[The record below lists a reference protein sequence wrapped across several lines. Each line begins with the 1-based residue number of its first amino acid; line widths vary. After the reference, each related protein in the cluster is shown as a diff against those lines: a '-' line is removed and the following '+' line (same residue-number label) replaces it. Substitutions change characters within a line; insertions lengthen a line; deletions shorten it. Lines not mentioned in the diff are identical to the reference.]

1 MQMEDRILRSIE
13 KHKLIKKAD
22 TIIVGA
28 SGGPDSQFM
37 IYILNSLK
45 SQIDFEIIL
54 AHLNHLHR
62 KEARNDENLVRKTA
76 EELNLK
82 FFTRARSMDDYAR
95 EHKISSEDAGRR
107 LRYEF
112 FNELAKEYKNSKI
125 AVAHNKDD
133 QAETVLMRIIRGTGL
148 DGLRAMDYK
157 SGNIIRPILDI
168 KKSEILA
175 FLDSKN
181 IAYAIDHTNFEND
194 YTRNKIRL
202 DIIPKLEDIN
212 PRVID
217 QIYNLSELAK
227 DDLEILDEVI
237 DDKFTDLAE
246 IKKDRITF
254 DKAKFDKTDSA
265 ILRRII
271 RKAIETLNGE
281 IKDIS
286 KENIDEYLTIR
297 DLDNGKKIIK
307 DRLRLRKS
315 YDSYILEMEKTK
327 GKFNDELYLKDLDL
341 INFDGLYIKTS
352 IINSNK
358 YEKSRNIGYFDY
370 DKLKFPLKVRT
381 RKNGD
386 RFTPLGH
393 KSEKKLKDFFID
405 QKVDREKRD
414 DIPLIIS
421 NDKII
426 WLIGL
431 RISDNFK
438 VTESTKRILKIEVCD
453 ENKKRWDNWKNPN
466 WWRKS

>member
-1 MQMEDRILRSIE
+1 MQMEDRILKSIE
-13 KHKLIKKAD
+13 NYKLIENGD

-37 IYILNSLK
+37 IYMLNSLK

-82 FFTRARSMDDYAR
+82 FFTRARSMDDYA
-95 EHKISSEDAGRR
+95 KKLKLSSEDAGRR

-112 FNELAKEYKNSKI
+112 FNDLAKEYKNPKI

-168 KKSEILA
+168 KKSEIIA
-175 FLDSKN
+175 YLDFKK
-181 IAYAIDHTNFEND
+181 IPYAIDHTNFEND

-202 DIIPKLEDIN
+202 DIIPKLEEIN
-212 PRVID
+212 PRVVD
-217 QIYNLSELAK
+217 QIYSLSELAK
-227 DDLEILDEVI
+227 DDLEVLDGVI
-237 DDKFTDLAE
+237 GDKFAE
-246 IKKDRITF
+246 LSDIKKDKIIF
-254 DKAKFDKTDSA
+254 DKAKFDKTNPA

-286 KENIDEYLTIR
+286 RENIDEFLTIR
-297 DLDNGKKIIK
+297 DLGTGKKIIK

-315 YDSYILEMEKTK
+315 YDSYILEIKKTK
-327 GKFNDELYLKDLDL
+327 DKFEEEIYLENVDL

-352 IINSNK
+352 IINSKK
-358 YEKSRNIGYFDY
+358 YEKSKNIGYFDY
-370 DKLKFPLKVRT
+370 DKLTFPLKVRT

-393 KSEKKLKDFFID
+393 RSEKKLKDFFMD

-414 DIPLIIS
+414 EIPLIIS
-421 NDKII
+421 NEKII
-426 WLIGL
+426 WLTGL
-431 RISDNFK
+431 RISDDFK

-453 ENKKRWDNWKNPN
+453 EN
-466 WWRKS
+466 

>member
-1 MQMEDRILRSIE
+1 MQMEDRILKSIE
-13 KHKLIKKAD
+13 NYKLIENGD

-37 IYILNSLK
+37 IYMLNSLK

-62 KEARNDENLVRKTA
+62 KEAKNDEDLVRKTA

-82 FFTRARSMDDYAR
+82 FFTRARSMDDYA
-95 EHKISSEDAGRR
+95 KKLKLSSEDAGRR

-112 FNELAKEYKNSKI
+112 FNDLAKEYKNPKI

-148 DGLRAMDYK
+148 DGLKAMDYK

-168 KKSEILA
+168 KKSEI
-175 FLDSKN
+175 
-181 IAYAIDHTNFEND
+181 IAYIDFKKIPYAIDHTNFEND

-202 DIIPKLEDIN
+202 DIIPKLEEIN
-212 PRVID
+212 PRVVD
-217 QIYNLSELAK
+217 QIYSLSELAK
-227 DDLEILDEVI
+227 DDLEVLDGVI
-237 DDKFTDLAE
+237 GDKFAE
-246 IKKDRITF
+246 LSDIKKDKIIF
-254 DKAKFDKTDSA
+254 DKAKFDRTDPA

-286 KENIDEYLTIR
+286 RENIDEFLTIR
-297 DLDNGKKIIK
+297 DLGTGKKIIK

-315 YDSYILEMEKTK
+315 YDSYILETKKTK
-327 GKFNDELYLKDLDL
+327 DKFEEEIYLEDVDL

-352 IINSNK
+352 IINSKK
-358 YEKSRNIGYFDY
+358 YEKSKNIGYFDY
-370 DKLKFPLKVRT
+370 DKLTFPLKVRT

-393 KSEKKLKDFFID
+393 RSEKKLKDFFMD

-414 DIPLIIS
+414 EIPLIIS

-426 WLIGL
+426 WLTGL
-431 RISDNFK
+431 RISNDFK

-453 ENKKRWDNWKNPN
+453 EN
-466 WWRKS
+466 

>member
-1 MQMEDRILRSIE
+1 MEDRILKSIE
-13 KHKLIKKAD
+13 NHKLIDNGD

-37 IYILNSLK
+37 IYMLNSLK

-62 KEARNDENLVRKTA
+62 KESRNDEDLVRKTA

-82 FFTRARSMDDYAR
+82 FFTRARSMDDYA
-95 EHKISSEDAGRR
+95 KKLKVSSEDAGRR

-112 FNELAKEYKNSKI
+112 FNDLAKEYKNPKI

-148 DGLRAMDYK
+148 DGLKAMDYK

-168 KKSEILA
+168 KKSEIIA
-175 FLDSKN
+175 YLDFKK
-181 IAYAIDHTNFEND
+181 IPYAIDHTNFEND

-202 DIIPKLEDIN
+202 DIIPKLEEIN
-212 PRVID
+212 PRVVD
-217 QIYNLSELAK
+217 QIYSLSELAK
-227 DDLEILDEVI
+227 DDLEVLDGVI
-237 DDKFTDLAE
+237 GDKFAE
-246 IKKDRITF
+246 LSDIKKDKIIF
-254 DKAKFDKTDSA
+254 DKAKFDKANPA

-271 RKAIETLNGE
+271 RKGIETLNGE

-286 KENIDEYLTIR
+286 RENIDEFLTIR
-297 DLDNGKKIIK
+297 DLGTGKKIIK

-315 YDSYILEMEKTK
+315 YDSYILEIKKTK
-327 GKFNDELYLKDLDL
+327 DKFEEEIYLEDVDL

-352 IINSNK
+352 IINSKK
-358 YEKSRNIGYFDY
+358 YEKSKNIGYFDY
-370 DKLKFPLKVRT
+370 DKLTFPLKVRT

-393 KSEKKLKDFFID
+393 RSEKKLKDFFMD

-414 DIPLIIS
+414 EIPLIIS
-421 NDKII
+421 NEKII
-426 WLIGL
+426 WLTGL
-431 RISDNFK
+431 RISDDFK

-453 ENKKRWDNWKNPN
+453 EN
-466 WWRKS
+466 

>member
-1 MQMEDRILRSIE
+1 MEDRILKSIE
-13 KHKLIKKAD
+13 NYKLIENGD

-37 IYILNSLK
+37 IYMLNSLK

-82 FFTRARSMDDYAR
+82 FFTRARSMDDYA
-95 EHKISSEDAGRR
+95 KKLKLSSEDAGRR

-112 FNELAKEYKNSKI
+112 FNDLAKEYKNPKI

-148 DGLRAMDYK
+148 DGLKAMDYK

-168 KKSEILA
+168 KKSEI
-175 FLDSKN
+175 
-181 IAYAIDHTNFEND
+181 IAYIDFKKIPYAIDHTNFEND

-202 DIIPKLEDIN
+202 DIIPKLEEIN
-212 PRVID
+212 PRVVD
-217 QIYNLSELAK
+217 QIYSLSELAK
-227 DDLEILDEVI
+227 DDLEVLDGVI
-237 DDKFTDLAE
+237 GDKFAE
-246 IKKDRITF
+246 LSDIKKDKIIF
-254 DKAKFDKTDSA
+254 DKAKFDKTDPA

-286 KENIDEYLTIR
+286 RENIDEFLTIR
-297 DLDNGKKIIK
+297 DLGTGKKIIK

-315 YDSYILEMEKTK
+315 YDSYILETKKTK
-327 GKFNDELYLKDLDL
+327 DKFEEEIYLEDVDL

-352 IINSNK
+352 IINSKK
-358 YEKSRNIGYFDY
+358 YEKSKNIGYFDY
-370 DKLKFPLKVRT
+370 DKLTFPLKVRT

-393 KSEKKLKDFFID
+393 RSEKKLKDFFMD

-414 DIPLIIS
+414 EIPLIIS

-426 WLIGL
+426 WLTGL
-431 RISDNFK
+431 RISNDFK

-453 ENKKRWDNWKNPN
+453 EN
-466 WWRKS
+466 

>member
-1 MQMEDRILRSIE
+1 MQMEDRILKSIE
-13 KHKLIKKAD
+13 NYKLIENGD

-37 IYILNSLK
+37 IYMLNSLK

-82 FFTRARSMDDYAR
+82 FFTRARSMDDYA
-95 EHKISSEDAGRR
+95 KKLKLSSEDAGRR

-112 FNELAKEYKNSKI
+112 FNDLAKEYKNPKI

-148 DGLRAMDYK
+148 DGLKAMDYK

-168 KKSEILA
+168 KKSEIIA
-175 FLDSKN
+175 YLDFKK
-181 IAYAIDHTNFEND
+181 IPYAIDHTNFEND

-202 DIIPKLEDIN
+202 DIIPKLEEIN
-212 PRVID
+212 PRVVD
-217 QIYNLSELAK
+217 QIYSLSELAK
-227 DDLEILDEVI
+227 DDLEVLDGVI
-237 DDKFTDLAE
+237 GDKFAE
-246 IKKDRITF
+246 LSDIKKDKIIF
-254 DKAKFDKTDSA
+254 DKAKFDKANPA

-271 RKAIETLNGE
+271 RKGIETLNGE

-286 KENIDEYLTIR
+286 RENIDEFLTIR
-297 DLDNGKKIIK
+297 DLGTGKKIIK

-315 YDSYILEMEKTK
+315 YDSYILEIKKTK
-327 GKFNDELYLKDLDL
+327 DKFEEEIYLEDVDL

-352 IINSNK
+352 IINSKK
-358 YEKSRNIGYFDY
+358 YEKSKNIGYFDY
-370 DKLKFPLKVRT
+370 DKLTFPLKVRT

-393 KSEKKLKDFFID
+393 RSEKKLKDFFMD

-414 DIPLIIS
+414 EIPLIIS

-426 WLIGL
+426 WLTGL
-431 RISDNFK
+431 RISDDFK

-453 ENKKRWDNWKNPN
+453 EN
-466 WWRKS
+466 

>member
-1 MQMEDRILRSIE
+1 MQMEDRILKSIE
-13 KHKLIKKAD
+13 NYKLIENGD

-37 IYILNSLK
+37 IYMLNSLK

-76 EELNLK
+76 EELNIK
-82 FFTRARSMDDYAR
+82 FFTRARSMDDYA
-95 EHKISSEDAGRR
+95 KKLKLSSEDAGRR

-112 FNELAKEYKNSKI
+112 FNDLAKEYKNPKI

-168 KKSEILA
+168 KKSEIIA
-175 FLDSKN
+175 YLDFKK
-181 IAYAIDHTNFEND
+181 IPYAIDHTNFEND

-202 DIIPKLEDIN
+202 DIIPKLEEIN
-212 PRVID
+212 PRVVD
-217 QIYNLSELAK
+217 QIYSLSELAK
-227 DDLEILDEVI
+227 DDLEVLDGVI
-237 DDKFTDLAE
+237 GDKFAE
-246 IKKDRITF
+246 LSDIKKDKIIF
-254 DKAKFDKTDSA
+254 DKAKFDKANPA

-286 KENIDEYLTIR
+286 RENIDEFLTIR
-297 DLDNGKKIIK
+297 DLGTGKKIIK

-315 YDSYILEMEKTK
+315 YDSYILEIKKTK
-327 GKFNDELYLKDLDL
+327 DKFEEEIYLEDVDL

-352 IINSNK
+352 IINSKK
-358 YEKSRNIGYFDY
+358 YEKSKNIGYFDY
-370 DKLKFPLKVRT
+370 DKLTFPLKVRT

-393 KSEKKLKDFFID
+393 RSEKKLKDFFMD

-414 DIPLIIS
+414 EIPLIIS

-426 WLIGL
+426 WLTGL
-431 RISDNFK
+431 RISDDFK

-453 ENKKRWDNWKNPN
+453 EN
-466 WWRKS
+466 

>member
-1 MQMEDRILRSIE
+1 MEDRILKSIE
-13 KHKLIKKAD
+13 NYKLIENGD

-37 IYILNSLK
+37 IYMLNSLK

-82 FFTRARSMDDYAR
+82 FFTRARSMDDYA
-95 EHKISSEDAGRR
+95 KKLKLSSEDAGRR

-112 FNELAKEYKNSKI
+112 FNDLAKEYKNPKI

-148 DGLRAMDYK
+148 DGLKAMDYK

-168 KKSEILA
+168 KKSEIIA
-175 FLDSKN
+175 YLDFKK
-181 IAYAIDHTNFEND
+181 IPYAIDHTNFEND

-202 DIIPKLEDIN
+202 DIIPKLEEIN
-212 PRVID
+212 PRVVD
-217 QIYNLSELAK
+217 QIYSLSELAK
-227 DDLEILDEVI
+227 DDLEVLDGVI
-237 DDKFTDLAE
+237 GDKFAE
-246 IKKDRITF
+246 LSDIKKDKIIF
-254 DKAKFDKTDSA
+254 DKAKFDKANPA

-271 RKAIETLNGE
+271 RKGIETLNGE

-286 KENIDEYLTIR
+286 RENIDEFLTIR
-297 DLDNGKKIIK
+297 DLGTGKKIIK

-315 YDSYILEMEKTK
+315 YDSYILEIKKTK
-327 GKFNDELYLKDLDL
+327 DKFEEEIYLEDVDL

-352 IINSNK
+352 IINSKK
-358 YEKSRNIGYFDY
+358 YEKSKNIGYFDY
-370 DKLKFPLKVRT
+370 DKLTFPLKVRT

-393 KSEKKLKDFFID
+393 RSEKKLKDFFMD

-414 DIPLIIS
+414 EIPLIIS

-426 WLIGL
+426 WLTGL
-431 RISDNFK
+431 RISDDFK

-453 ENKKRWDNWKNPN
+453 EN
-466 WWRKS
+466 

>member
-1 MQMEDRILRSIE
+1 MQMEDRILKSIE
-13 KHKLIKKAD
+13 NHKLIGNGD

-37 IYILNSLK
+37 IYMLNSLK

-62 KEARNDENLVRKTA
+62 KEAKNDEDLVRKTA

-82 FFTRARSMDDYAR
+82 FFTRARSMDDYA
-95 EHKISSEDAGRR
+95 KKLKLSSEDAGRR

-112 FNELAKEYKNSKI
+112 FNDLAKEYKNPKI

-148 DGLRAMDYK
+148 DGLKAMDYK

-168 KKSEILA
+168 KKSEIIA
-175 FLDSKN
+175 YLDFKK
-181 IAYAIDHTNFEND
+181 IPYAIDHTNFEND

-202 DIIPKLEDIN
+202 DIIPKLEEIN
-212 PRVID
+212 PRVVD
-217 QIYNLSELAK
+217 QIYSLSELAK
-227 DDLEILDEVI
+227 DDLEVLDGVI
-237 DDKFTDLAE
+237 GDKFAE
-246 IKKDRITF
+246 LSDIKKDKIIF
-254 DKAKFDKTDSA
+254 DKAKFDKANPA

-271 RKAIETLNGE
+271 RKGIETLNGE

-286 KENIDEYLTIR
+286 RENIDEFLTIR
-297 DLDNGKKIIK
+297 DLGTGKKIIK

-315 YDSYILEMEKTK
+315 YDSYILEIKK
-327 GKFNDELYLKDLDL
+327 IKDKFEEEIYLEDVDL

-352 IINSNK
+352 IINSKK
-358 YEKSRNIGYFDY
+358 YEKSKNIGYFDY
-370 DKLKFPLKVRT
+370 DKLTFPLKVRT

-393 KSEKKLKDFFID
+393 RSEKKLKDFFMD

-414 DIPLIIS
+414 EIPLIIS
-421 NDKII
+421 NEKII
-426 WLIGL
+426 WLTGL
-431 RISDNFK
+431 RISDDFK

-453 ENKKRWDNWKNPN
+453 EN
-466 WWRKS
+466 

>member
-1 MQMEDRILRSIE
+1 MQMEDRILKSIE
-13 KHKLIKKAD
+13 NYKLIENGD

-37 IYILNSLK
+37 IYMLNSLK

-82 FFTRARSMDDYAR
+82 FFTRARSMDDYA
-95 EHKISSEDAGRR
+95 KKLKLSSEDAGRR

-112 FNELAKEYKNSKI
+112 FNDLAKEYKNPKI

-148 DGLRAMDYK
+148 DGLKAMDYK

-168 KKSEILA
+168 KKSEI
-175 FLDSKN
+175 
-181 IAYAIDHTNFEND
+181 IAYIDFKKIPYAIDHTNFEND

-202 DIIPKLEDIN
+202 DIIPKLEEIN
-212 PRVID
+212 PRVVD
-217 QIYNLSELAK
+217 QIYSLSELAK
-227 DDLEILDEVI
+227 DDLEVLDGVI
-237 DDKFTDLAE
+237 GDKFAE
-246 IKKDRITF
+246 LSDIKKDKIIF
-254 DKAKFDKTDSA
+254 DKAKFDKTDPA

-286 KENIDEYLTIR
+286 RENIDEFLTIR
-297 DLDNGKKIIK
+297 DLGTGKKIIK

-315 YDSYILEMEKTK
+315 YDSYILEIKKTK
-327 GKFNDELYLKDLDL
+327 DKFEEEIYLEDVDL

-352 IINSNK
+352 IINSKK
-358 YEKSRNIGYFDY
+358 YEKSKNIGYFDY
-370 DKLKFPLKVRT
+370 YKLTFPLKVRT

-393 KSEKKLKDFFID
+393 RSEKKLKDFFMD

-414 DIPLIIS
+414 EIPLIMS

-426 WLIGL
+426 WLTGL
-431 RISDNFK
+431 RISNDFK
-438 VTESTKRILKIEVCD
+438 VTESTKKILKIEVCD
-453 ENKKRWDNWKNPN
+453 EN
-466 WWRKS
+466 

>member
-1 MQMEDRILRSIE
+1 MQMEDRILKSIE
-13 KHKLIKKAD
+13 NYKLIENGD

-37 IYILNSLK
+37 IYMLNSLK

-82 FFTRARSMDDYAR
+82 FFTRARSMDDYA
-95 EHKISSEDAGRR
+95 KKLKLSSEDAGRR

-112 FNELAKEYKNSKI
+112 FNDLAKEYKNPKI

-148 DGLRAMDYK
+148 DGLKAMDYR

-168 KKSEILA
+168 KKSEIIA
-175 FLDSKN
+175 YLDFKK
-181 IAYAIDHTNFEND
+181 IPYAIDHTNFEND

-202 DIIPKLEDIN
+202 DIIPKLEEIN
-212 PRVID
+212 PRVVD
-217 QIYNLSELAK
+217 QIYSLSELAK
-227 DDLEILDEVI
+227 DDLEVLDGVI
-237 DDKFTDLAE
+237 GDKFAE
-246 IKKDRITF
+246 LSDIKKDKIIF
-254 DKAKFDKTDSA
+254 DKAKFDKANPA

-271 RKAIETLNGE
+271 RKGIETLNGE

-286 KENIDEYLTIR
+286 RENIDEFLTIR
-297 DLDNGKKIIK
+297 DLGTGKKIIK

-315 YDSYILEMEKTK
+315 YDSYILEIKKTK
-327 GKFNDELYLKDLDL
+327 DKFEEEIYLEDVDL

-352 IINSNK
+352 IINSKK
-358 YEKSRNIGYFDY
+358 YEKSKNIGYFDY
-370 DKLKFPLKVRT
+370 DKLTFPLKVRT

-393 KSEKKLKDFFID
+393 RSEKKLKDFFMD

-414 DIPLIIS
+414 EIPLIIS
-421 NDKII
+421 NEKII
-426 WLIGL
+426 WLTGL
-431 RISDNFK
+431 RISDDFK
-438 VTESTKRILKIEVCD
+438 VTESTKKILKIEVCD
-453 ENKKRWDNWKNPN
+453 EN
-466 WWRKS
+466 

>member
-1 MQMEDRILRSIE
+1 MQMEDRILKSIE
-13 KHKLIKKAD
+13 NYKLIENGD

-37 IYILNSLK
+37 IYMLNSLK
-45 SQIDFEIIL
+45 SHIDFEIIL

-62 KEARNDENLVRKTA
+62 KEARNDEDLVRKTA

-82 FFTRARSMDDYAR
+82 FFTRARSMDDYA
-95 EHKISSEDAGRR
+95 KKLKLSSEDAGRR

-112 FNELAKEYKNSKI
+112 FNDLAKEYKNPKI

-148 DGLRAMDYK
+148 DGLKAMDYK

-168 KKSEILA
+168 KKSEIIA
-175 FLDSKN
+175 YLDFKK
-181 IAYAIDHTNFEND
+181 IPYAIDHTNFEND

-202 DIIPKLEDIN
+202 DIIPKLEEIN
-212 PRVID
+212 PRVVD
-217 QIYNLSELAK
+217 QIYSLSELAK
-227 DDLEILDEVI
+227 DDLEVLDGVI
-237 DDKFTDLAE
+237 GDKFAE
-246 IKKDRITF
+246 LSDIKKDKIIF
-254 DKAKFDKTDSA
+254 DKAKFDKTDPA

-271 RKAIETLNGE
+271 RKGIETLNGE

-286 KENIDEYLTIR
+286 RENIDEFLTIR
-297 DLDNGKKIIK
+297 DLGTGKKIIK

-315 YDSYILEMEKTK
+315 YDSYILEIKK
-327 GKFNDELYLKDLDL
+327 IKDKFEEEIYLEDVDL

-352 IINSNK
+352 IINSKK
-358 YEKSRNIGYFDY
+358 YEKSKNIGYFDY
-370 DKLKFPLKVRT
+370 DKLTFPLKVRT

-393 KSEKKLKDFFID
+393 RSEKKLKDFFMD

-414 DIPLIIS
+414 EIPLIIS

-426 WLIGL
+426 WLTGL
-431 RISDNFK
+431 RISNDFK

-453 ENKKRWDNWKNPN
+453 EN
-466 WWRKS
+466 